1 MAGLF
6 ITFEGGEGS
15 GKSTQVARLAEA
27 LRALGRTV
35 VTTREPGG
43 TTGADMIREMVLGG
57 DAEAFGNDVEAALFA
72 AARADHVDSVIAPAL
87 AGGADVICDRFHDST
102 RVYQGRG
109 DNARYLEAL
118 EDAAMGDCRPAMTFI
133 LDLPAEEG
141 LGRAAARRKTATAD
155 RFEAEASSLHEE
167 RRLAFLAIAAREPER
182 CHIIDARRPADVVAD
197 DIVARV
203 VERLGLAEA

>member
-1 MAGLF
+1 M
-6 ITFEGGEGS
+6 S
-15 GKSTQVARLAEA
+15 RQPCSPR
-27 LRALGRTV
+27 
-35 VTTREPGG
+35 
-43 TTGADMIREMVLGG
+43 
-57 DAEAFGNDVEAALFA
+57 
-72 AARADHVDSVIAPAL
+72 RADHVDSVIAPAL

>member
-15 GKSTQVARLAEA
+15 GKSTQVARLAQA

-35 VTTREPGG
+35 ATTREPGG
-43 TTGADMIREMVLGG
+43 TTGADMIRQMVLGG
-57 DAEAFGNDVEAALFA
+57 DAQAFGNDIEAALFA

-87 AGGADVICDRFHDST
+87 AEGSDVICDRFHDST

-109 DNARYLEAL
+109 DNAQYLAAL
-118 EDAAMGDCRPAMTFI
+118 EDAAMGDCRPEMTFI
-133 LDLPAEEG
+133 LDLPAEVG
-141 LGRAAARRKTATAD
+141 LERAAARREAAKAD
-155 RFEAEASSLHEE
+155 RFEAEATSLHEE

-182 CHIIDARRPADVVAD
+182 CHVIDARRPVDVVAD
-197 DIVARV
+197 DILARV
-203 VERLGLAEA
+203 SERLGLTEV